1 MRHAAIFGCC
11 ASEARAAYSG
21 HRGNVGRFFPAS
33 ESPVKFIQ
41 GCSPRSALRFVAA
54 GCAIFWLCAIL
65 LASPAL
71 ARDAAGSAPVTALS
85 WLAQGSASVP
95 AGSTGSGEPREAG
108 GAPENAAAN
117 GPQTQAYSLPPE
129 RAGQAIAY
137 ARARH
142 QLYFLDF
149 AYSVLVLLMLLR
161 WRVAPAFRDWAERA
175 LRSRLGQ
182 AAIFAPALLLTLGV
196 LGLPGDVASQWLA
209 RRFAQSIQ
217 GWGSWFWDWSKG
229 ELAGAF
235 FGVLLVWLF
244 YAVVRRSP
252 RGWWI
257 YAWLGAVPIIVF
269 VVFVSPLVIEPM
281 FFRFRPL
288 AESDPQL
295 AAQLERVVARAG
307 QDIPASRMFEMNAST
322 KLNELNA
329 YVTGLGASRRVVVW
343 DTTIARM
350 TTPEI
355 LLVFGH
361 EMGHYVLGHIR
372 DGIIFS
378 AAMLLAAL
386 FAGQRALRWT
396 LGRYGEG
403 WGVRGAGDW
412 ASLPVLLLLF
422 LLFSFV
428 FTPFDN
434 AYSRHLEHQADQYG
448 LEVVHG
454 IIPDTPAVA
463 AQSFQILGEVDLEE
477 PAPSWAVKIWFYTHP
492 SINDRIIFARTY
504 DPWSGGKSPRFVK

>member
-1 MRHAAIFGCC
+1 M
-11 ASEARAAYSG
+11 
-21 HRGNVGRFFPAS
+21 
-33 ESPVKFIQ
+33 KFIQ
-41 GCSPRSALRFVAA
+41 GCWHGPDFVWWRRAAPFFGYARSAGVSRA
-54 GCAIFWLCAIL
+54 GAGRRRQRPGNGAVMVG
-65 LASPAL
+65 
-71 ARDAAGSAPVTALS
+71 ARGN
-85 WLAQGSASVP
+85 VP
-95 AGSTGSGEPREAG
+95 AGSTVRRAARA
-108 GAPENAAAN
+108 APENGAAN
-117 GPQTQAYSLPPE
+117 RPQTQAYSLPPE
-129 RAGQAIAY
+129 RAAQAIAY

-252 RGWWI
+252 RGWWF

-288 AESDPQL
+288 AESDPEL

-307 QDIPASRMFEMNAST
+307 QDIPENRMFEMNAST

-355 LLVFGH
+355 LFVFGH

-372 DGIIFS
+372 DGIIFA

-386 FAGQRALRWT
+386 FAGQRALRWMPRPVWRG
-396 LGRYGEG
+396 LGGAR
-403 WGVRGAGDW
+403 RGRLGFAAG
-412 ASLPVLLLLF
+412 AAAAVS
-422 LLFSFV
+422 
-428 FTPFDN
+428 
-434 AYSRHLEHQADQYG
+434 
-448 LEVVHG
+448 VVQLCVYA
-454 IIPDTPAVA
+454 I
-463 AQSFQILGEVDLEE
+463 
-477 PAPSWAVKIWFYTHP
+477 
-492 SINDRIIFARTY
+492 
-504 DPWSGGKSPRFVK
+504 

>member
-1 MRHAAIFGCC
+1 MRCGMRHAAIFGCC

-54 GCAIFWLCAIL
+54 GCAVCWLCAIL
-65 LASPAL
+65 PASPAF
-71 ARDAAGSAPVTALS
+71 ARDAADSAPVTALS
-85 WLAQGSASVP
+85 WLAQGSGSVP
-95 AGSTGSGEPREAG
+95 AGSTGSGEPRGAG
-108 GAPENAAAN
+108 AAPEHTAN
-117 GPQTQAYSLPPE
+117 GSQTQVYSLPPE
-129 RAGQAIAY
+129 RAAQAIAY

-149 AYSVLVLLMLLR
+149 AYSALVLLMLLR

-175 LRSRLGQ
+175 FRNRLGQ

-209 RRFAQSIQ
+209 RHFAQSIQ

-244 YAVVRRSP
+244 YAVVRRNP
-252 RGWWI
+252 RGWWF
-257 YAWLGAVPIIVF
+257 YAWLGTVPIIVL
-269 VVFVSPLVIEPM
+269 VVFVSPLGIEPM

-288 AESDPQL
+288 AESDPEL
-295 AAQLERVVARAG
+295 AARLERVVARAG
-307 QDIPASRMFEMNAST
+307 QDIPATRMFEMNAST

-343 DTTIARM
+343 DTTNARM

-355 LLVFGH
+355 LFVFGH

-372 DGIIFS
+372 DGIIFA

-386 FAGQRALRWT
+386 FAGQRALR
-396 LGRYGEG
+396 G
-403 WGVRGAGDW
+403 
-412 ASLPVLLLLF
+412 
-422 LLFSFV
+422 
-428 FTPFDN
+428 
-434 AYSRHLEHQADQYG
+434 
-448 LEVVHG
+448 
-454 IIPDTPAVA
+454 
-463 AQSFQILGEVDLEE
+463 
-477 PAPSWAVKIWFYTHP
+477 
-492 SINDRIIFARTY
+492 
-504 DPWSGGKSPRFVK
+504 